1 VEAKVIFRDEKLIDI
16 VLTINLTS
24 LEAAVAATKEKI
36 EGKNRRGR
44 PFSLNARQILEVL
57 DALAAGKTQKELA
70 ERYGVSQACISNYAN
85 RTINN
90 EVTP

>member
-1 VEAKVIFRDEKLIDI
+1 MEAKVIFRDEKLIDI

-24 LEAAVAATKEKI
+24 LEAAVAATKENI

-57 DALAAGKTQKELA
+57 DALAEGTTQKEIA
-70 ERYGVSQACISNYAN
+70 ERYGVSQATISHYAN
-85 RTINN
+85 KKFNN

>member
-1 VEAKVIFRDEKLIDI
+1 VRGERAAGA
-16 VLTINLTS
+16 

-57 DALAAGKTQKELA
+57 DALADGTTQKELA
-70 ERYGVSQACISNYAN
+70 ERYGVSQATISHYAN
-85 RTINN
+85 RTLYKEI
-90 EVTP
+90 PQ